1 MAIVRH
7 LMRFGWYAEPGL
19 TTPGE
24 RGSVTRIPPY
34 FSRGSQQTLQAMG
47 DFIQTARV
55 AMAAAALLCGATTF
69 ASPVRVDQLVRTA
82 LQLDPNVSH
91 GAALYLQN
99 CARCHGQGAIGDSH
113 NVIPALAGQREAY
126 LIKQLADFTELERDS
141 REMHPIVSKASLN
154 EPQAWADLASYL
166 SHLPA
171 ARFPETADGEGAEL
185 GEGIFQEQCAS
196 CHEEDARGDDD
207 GFVPSLRD
215 QHYSYLVR
223 EMRALAASHRL
234 NVDAD
239 LVRFID
245 SLDTDE
251 MTAVADYLSRLR
263 GPVRDRAK
271 LRDDGALR
279 D

>member
-1 MAIVRH
+1 MGNFNRTAGAAIV
-7 LMRFGWYAEPGL
+7 
-19 TTPGE
+19 
-24 RGSVTRIPPY
+24 V
-34 FSRGSQQTLQAMG
+34 
-47 DFIQTARV
+47 
-55 AMAAAALLCGATTF
+55 AALLYAATGF
-69 ASPVRVDQLVRTA
+69 ASPSRVDQLVRTA
-82 LQLDPNVSH
+82 LQLDPNPSH
-91 GAALYLQN
+91 GVALYLQN
-99 CARCHGQGAIGDSH
+99 CARCHDQGAIGDAR

-126 LIKQLADFTELERDS
+126 LIKQLADFTELERES
-141 REMHPIVSKASLN
+141 QEMHAVVARSALN
-154 EPQAWADLASYL
+154 EPQAWADVAAYL
-166 SHLPA
+166 SQLTA
-171 ARFPETADGEGAEL
+171 ARFPETADGKGVEL
-185 GEGIFQEQCAS
+185 GEAIFQEQCAS

-207 GFVPSLRD
+207 GFVPSLRN

-223 EMRALAASHRL
+223 QMRSLAASHRL

-279 D
+279 N